1 MRWGCAYRT
10 VDMNRTVCEGIMS
23 IRDVA
28 RRMKWNWAAVNGKF
42 AQLAPADLLYGHRD
56 IPCSWH
62 DAVHLQF
69 PLILS

>member
-28 RRMKWNWAAVNGKF
+28 RRMKFGTG
-42 AQLAPADLLYGHRD
+42 LR
-56 IPCSWH
+56 
-62 DAVHLQF
+62 
-69 PLILS
+69 